1 MRKNIL
7 AAGVTFLALA
17 ILLAFYNP
25 QGLLFS
31 VPISLLNILLGL
43 ITRSTTGVQIQP
55 SPSEIRL
62 IVDRAVMRASI
73 YQVVFLRSRLV
84 FKRLSSVMV
93 TVVLA
98 LVLAIVGL
106 ELLAVIGA
114 LMGGITGFS
123 LQEFFTQRTRN
134 AIASQTGVISLEK
147 NDIGIDYKNLS
158 EVRLARNRHY
168 LLQDDRSIIA
178 SLPKKYSEKMRVALN
193 DILGEKFV
201 SGNSVGPVETTK
213 K

>member
-7 AAGVTFLALA
+7 AAGFTFLALA
-17 ILLAFYNP
+17 ILFAFYNP
-25 QGLLFS
+25 LGLLFGF
-31 VPISLLNILLGL
+31 PISLLNILLGL
-43 ITRSTTGVQIQP
+43 ITRSTTGVEVQP
-55 SPSEIRL
+55 GPSEIRL
-62 IVDRAVMRASI
+62 IVSRAVMRASI
-73 YQVVFLRSRLV
+73 YQIVFLRSRLV

-98 LVLAIVGL
+98 LVLAVVGL
-106 ELLAVIGA
+106 ELLGVIGA

-134 AIASQTGVISLEK
+134 AIASQTGMTSIGK

-158 EVRLARNRHY
+158 EVRLARNRLY
-168 LLQDDRSIIA
+168 LLQDDGSLIA
-178 SLPKKYSEKMRVALN
+178 SLPKKYSRRMSVALI
-193 DILGEKFV
+193 DILGAKFV

-213 K
+213 E